1 MLMFLGLVLACQE
14 EKNDFSFSVSSG
26 SEAAQDES
34 ETPENT
40 QEPESQ
46 PEEEPASEPEVVQE
60 PSDAPSAECA
70 IPPESYDTPP
80 QELQGRVDCG
90 EDVYMS
96 QCANCHGA
104 QGQGTS
110 SGQGLQGHVQGHS
123 DLELIQ
129 SIVYGEGTMPPIDL
143 ENQEVADVLAY
154 MRAYF

>member
-1 MLMFLGLVLACQE
+1 MTSL
-14 EKNDFSFSVSSG
+14 FSVSSG
-26 SEAAQDES
+26 SGTEQYDSEA
-34 ETPENT
+34 
-40 QEPESQ
+40 PESTQ
-46 PEEEPASEPEVVQE
+46 VPEPEEEPASEPEVVQE
-60 PSDAPSAECA
+60 PSDASSDECA

-96 QCANCHGA
+96 ACANCHGA
-104 QGQGTS
+104 QGQGTA